1 MPSLTTLLDTPVRW
15 TQAAVDADT
24 RAFLDDLQANIL
36 KGHGRHHS
44 AHVFMSFQGL
54 DPGQTAGIVRAL
66 GQACTSAY
74 EQLRANKRLP
84 PFLDGGTLRTLFLS
98 ASGYQALG
106 PNVEIPPGEAFRA
119 GMADRAA
126 DLGDPDRCKWD
137 HEGWADTKPD
147 AMFLIADADP
157 QAVAADADAV
167 KAWLALTGVTVLAV
181 ERGLQQTRNFRPGVA
196 EGVEHFGYVD
206 GRSQPLFLQEDIDEE
221 ALSTGGWDF
230 RFKPSQFLV
239 NDPNGSGPM
248 SAGSYFV
255 FRKLEQNVRG
265 FNAAEDALGRKLFG
279 ITAEEGDLTDAQKVQ
294 LDRAGAM
301 VVGRFEDGT
310 PLVLSDHEA
319 GLAPPNNFDYAA
331 DPNAAKCPFHAHI
344 RKVNPRGDIERI
356 TGATDLEPGR
366 RPIMARR
373 GITYGALRP
382 HSADLSE
389 FADAGHEPEK
399 DAGLLFMAYMA
410 NIENQFEFTQKSWAN
425 NKAFVANI
433 VPSQMRPSTGIDPI
447 IGQTADAPSHE
458 HTWLDGHTPGAQPQ
472 TIGFDAFVTMKGGE
486 YFFAPSLTFLRGV
499 GLQAV

>member
-1 MPSLTTLLDTPVRW
+1 MSSLDILLDTPVRW
-15 TQAAVDADT
+15 TQAATDADT

-44 AHVFMSFQGL
+44 AHLFMNFQGL
-54 DPGQTAGIVRAL
+54 DPDQTAGIVRAL

-84 PFLDGGTLRTLFLS
+84 PFLDGGPVRCLFLS

-119 GMADRAA
+119 GMADRGT
-126 DLGDPDRCKWD
+126 DLGDPDRCEWD
-137 HEGWADTKPD
+137 PQGWAATQPD
-147 AMFLIADADP
+147 AMFLVANADQAAVDADI
-157 QAVAADADAV
+157 DAI
-167 KAWLALTGVTVLAV
+167 KAWLAMTGVNVLAV
-181 ERGLQQTRNFRPGVA
+181 ERGLQQTRNFRPDVA

-230 RFKPSQFLV
+230 RFKPAQFLV
-239 NDPNGSGPM
+239 TDPNGQGTM

-265 FNAAEDALGRKLFG
+265 FNAAEDALGRTLFD
-279 ITAEEGDLTDAQKVQ
+279 IDPEADESDLTDEQKVQ

-319 GLAPPNNFDYAA
+319 GLAPPNNFDYVG
-331 DPNAAKCPFHAHI
+331 DPDAAKCPFHAHI

-389 FADAGHEPEK
+389 FADAGNEPEK
-399 DAGLLFMAYMA
+399 DVGLLFMAYMA
-410 NIENQFEFTQKSWAN
+410 SIENQFEFTQKSWAN

-447 IGQTADAPSHE
+447 IGQTADAASQQ
-458 HTWLDGHTPGAQPQ
+458 HTWLDGHTAGAQPQ
-472 TIGFDAFVTMKGGE
+472 TIGFDSFVTMKGGE

-499 GLQAV
+499 GL

>member
-1 MPSLTTLLDTPVRW
+1 MSSLDILLDTPVRW
-15 TQAAVDADT
+15 TQAATDADT

-44 AHVFMSFQGL
+44 AHLFMNFQGL
-54 DPGQTAGIVRAL
+54 DPDQTAGIVRAL

-84 PFLDGGTLRTLFLS
+84 PFLDGGPVRCLFLS

-119 GMADRAA
+119 GMADRGT
-126 DLGDPDRCKWD
+126 DLGDPDRCEWD
-137 HEGWADTKPD
+137 PQGWAATQPD
-147 AMFLIADADP
+147 AMFLVANADQAAVDADI
-157 QAVAADADAV
+157 DAI
-167 KAWLALTGVTVLAV
+167 KAWLAMTGVNVLAV
-181 ERGLQQTRNFRPGVA
+181 ERGLQQTRNFRPDVA

-230 RFKPSQFLV
+230 RFKPAQFLMT
-239 NDPNGSGPM
+239 DPNGQGTM

-265 FNAAEDALGRKLFG
+265 FNAAEDALGRTLFD
-279 ITAEEGDLTDAQKVQ
+279 IDPEADESDLTDEQKVQ

-319 GLAPPNNFDYAA
+319 GLAPPNNFDYVG
-331 DPNAAKCPFHAHI
+331 DPDAAKCPFHAHI

-389 FADAGHEPEK
+389 FADAGNEPEK
-399 DAGLLFMAYMA
+399 DVGLLFMAYMA
-410 NIENQFEFTQKSWAN
+410 SIENQFEFTQKSWAN

-447 IGQTADAPSHE
+447 IGQTADAASQQ
-458 HTWLDGHTPGAQPQ
+458 HTWLDGHTAGAQPQ
-472 TIGFDAFVTMKGGE
+472 TIGFDSFVTMKGGE

-499 GLQAV
+499 GL